1 MFLFQPAA
9 SAGLRDA
16 SLSASCL
23 CGVARSLQLMPAA
36 TAVSM
41 KSFLDERP
49 TAVVCQSFA
58 CHASHVGL
66 FVWVDPGKSR
76 KGSFC
81 SGVGLLFGLG
91 LLGEAPQFSQWPAEA
106 PHQRSDW
113 MFLIPPP
120 NVHGSAPPRLNTA
133 MATPPPMI
141 GYAPT
146 SCATCK
152 ASKTKINEGDLRVS
166 CSVSPPRHQ
175 KCRRTESSRPHP
187 LTIVQL

>member
-1 MFLFQPAA
+1 MANVSPLLSAGFCFLFPFSLQGFCFFVSLSA
-9 SAGLRDA
+9 SCLCGVARRLCGVARRGFV

-41 KSFLDERP
+41 QSFLDERP

-58 CHASHVGL
+58 CHASHVGR

-106 PHQRSDW
+106 PHQRFRKALW
-113 MFLIPPP
+113 
-120 NVHGSAPPRLNTA
+120 ACRLW
-133 MATPPPMI
+133 
-141 GYAPT
+141 
-146 SCATCK
+146 
-152 ASKTKINEGDLRVS
+152 R
-166 CSVSPPRHQ
+166 
-175 KCRRTESSRPHP
+175 
-187 LTIVQL
+187 